1 MAVPKHRRPK
11 FRQRNTRM
19 HIYLKTPSLRACS
32 KCSKPVLSHTICQN
46 CGTYRGKDMIDVL
59 AKLSRK
65 DRKAKEKE
73 LKGQEQVTSAEQ
85 K

>member
-19 HIYLKTPSLRACS
+19 HIYIKAGSTRACG
-32 KCSKPVLSHTICQN
+32 KCGKPVLSHTICQN
-46 CGTYRGKDMIDVL
+46 CGTYRGKEMINVL
-59 AKLSRK
+59 ARLSKRDQK
-65 DRKAKEKE
+65 TKEKE
-73 LKGQEQVTSAEQ
+73 LKNQEVSLEQ